1 MQRSVTSA
9 KGEEGACAH
18 SVKVS
23 FSCFSLSLS
32 LCLTSD
38 FGLILLLLSSSL
50 RIGSNELHERE
61 HAPFGRVSCL
71 VQPLR
76 RER

>member
-32 LCLTSD
+32 ASD